1 MSIIRRLFP
10 PTTKSAV
17 RFQAKL
23 LGPAYDRI
31 DGDPDGPSAPSQAG
45 GRIRLREGPS
55 AGQEFQLTF
64 EASDREAHVHLRRD
78 GEEVGHCDFERDA
91 PEVDVVLWYI
101 WVTEASRRH
110 GLASIMARFGLRQM
124 LELHKSASYAIRMLR
139 LINPSERITKI
150 RNVGIAVL
158 SRKLGLASEYDLGS
172 LLTEGNVQGIDLIDA
187 DEETPPGYRIVLKDL
202 PYVLIVFLVD
212 PENGRLAAIRWY
224 GRRETRTGVYLEVFA
239 PPAEIGGI
247 AYPAGS
253 EIFFEGELV
262 SRTTVKLLEINPALD
277 ESLFRQPDSR

>member
-212 PENGRLAAIRWY
+212 PENGRPYPGGHRIYNSLVSPDAARHWLAERMI
-224 GRRETRTGVYLEVFA
+224 V
-239 PPAEIGGI
+239 IGNGNYVLRQDGI
-247 AYPAGS
+247 AEMVNHLADDA
-253 EIFFEGELV
+253 EEARFFARRIRPV
-262 SRTTVKLLEINPALD
+262 PRT
-277 ESLFRQPDSR
+277 